1 MSIRKSSGSCLVF
14 NRKMFAV
21 LMGACAVF
29 LITDPAF
36 AQKGGPAGGGGV
48 GGAAGGWSG
57 STPPGWLFDPPS
69 STPITRDNTSGSR
82 LNRQREEERRME
94 ERRRRVERGEMIAPD
109 NPSQAEIMAAA
120 QSVAASAGLD
130 CQVTSA
136 SHPGVDAQESPIYEA
151 ACTEGQGYVLV
162 ASAPPQSIGCFE
174 LAGAAAA
181 ARLDNPA
188 ADVGQQCE
196 LPANQNSLPVIG
208 AWAREAGVTC
218 QVDKAV
224 VVGRSTA
231 SNLIYEIGCAD
242 ADGYWLEKAD
252 DSWLLQGCAQIVA
265 AGETCRFA
273 RSRS

>member
-1 MSIRKSSGSCLVF
+1 MFSQ
-14 NRKMFAV
+14 KMLA
-21 LMGACAVF
+21 LLIGACAC
-29 LITDPAF
+29 LLAAEPAA
-36 AQKGGPAGGGGV
+36 AQKGAPSGGGGDM
-48 GGAAGGWSG
+48 AQGWSG
-57 STPPGWLFDPPS
+57 ANNPGYLFDPPS
-69 STPITRDNTSGSR
+69 NTPITRDNTSGSR

-109 NPSQAEIMAAA
+109 NPSPAEVIAAA
-120 QSVAASAGLD
+120 QSVAASAGLN
-130 CQVTSA
+130 CSVVA
-136 SHPGVDAQESPIYEA
+136 AAHPGVDAQESPIYEA
-151 ACTEGQGYVLV
+151 ACTEGQGYLLI

-218 QVDKAV
+218 QVDRAV

-231 SNLIYEIGCAD
+231 SNPIYEIGCAD

-252 DSWLLQGCAQIVA
+252 GNWLLQGCAQIEA

>member
-1 MSIRKSSGSCLVF
+1 ML
-14 NRKMFAV
+14 NRKMFAALFGV
-21 LMGACAVF
+21 CAVF
-29 LITDPAF
+29 LIADPAF
-36 AQKGGPAGGGGV
+36 AQRAPSGGGSTV
-48 GGAAGGWSG
+48 GGGWSG
-57 STPPGWLFDPPS
+57 STNPGNLFDPPEG
-69 STPITRDNTSGSR
+69 TAITRDNTSGSR
-82 LNRQREEERRME
+82 LNRQREEERRMA

-109 NPSQAEIMAAA
+109 NAGPAQIMYAA
-120 QSVAASAGLD
+120 QSVATSAGLD
-130 CQVTSA
+130 CQVIA
-136 SHPGVDAQESPIYEA
+136 AAHPGVDAQESPIYEA
-151 ACTEGQGYVLV
+151 ACTEGQGYLLI

-181 ARLDNPA
+181 ARLDDPA
-188 ADVGQQCE
+188 ADVGQLCE

-231 SNLIYEIGCAD
+231 SNLIYEIGCAG

-252 DSWLLQGCAQIVA
+252 DSWLLQGCEQIVA